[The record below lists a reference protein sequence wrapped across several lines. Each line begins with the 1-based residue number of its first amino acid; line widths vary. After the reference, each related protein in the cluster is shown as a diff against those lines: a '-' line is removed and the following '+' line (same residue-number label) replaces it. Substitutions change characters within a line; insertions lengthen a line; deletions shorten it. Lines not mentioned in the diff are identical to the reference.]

1 MGRRPEQ
8 IFSIEDIQIT
18 KKHTKNK
25 QTNKK
30 PSTFLVIREEQ
41 IKITMGYHLTPLR
54 MAIIKMPSNYKCWR
68 GCGEWGLLI
77 HCWWECKL
85 VQPLWRTAW
94 SFLRKLNTEP
104 PMIQQPYS
112 WAYIQRKP
120 EFENKHATQ

>member
-8 IFSIEDIQIT
+8 IFSIEDIQII

-41 IKITMGYHLTPLR
+41 IKITMRYHLTPLR

-68 GCGEWGLLI
+68 GCGEWGLLL

-104 PMIQQPYS
+104 PYDPAILLLGTYLKKT
-112 WAYIQRKP
+112 II
-120 EFENKHATQ
+120 